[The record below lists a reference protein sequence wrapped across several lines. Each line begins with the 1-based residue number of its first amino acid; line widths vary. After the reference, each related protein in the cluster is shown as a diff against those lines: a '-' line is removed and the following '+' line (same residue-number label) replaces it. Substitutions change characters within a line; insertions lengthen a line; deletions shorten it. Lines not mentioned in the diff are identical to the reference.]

1 MKIEFRG
8 VDSIIPYEDNPRKN
22 EKAVRPVADSIL
34 KYGFRVPI
42 VIGPDNVVITGHT
55 RLKAAKLLNIK
66 EVPVIVA
73 SDLTDEQITAFRL
86 ADNKTGE
93 LAKWDFERLERE
105 LEELDGDDFISRLFG
120 IGQETVQKDK
130 SMELDIS
137 DFDDEVFEYECP
149 SCGFRFN

>member
-8 VDSIIPYEDNPRKN
+8 VDSLIPYEDNPRKN

>member
-8 VDSIIPYEDNPRKN
+8 VDSLIPYEDNPRKN

-42 VIGPDNVVITGHT
+42 VIGPDDVVITGHT

-66 EVPVIVA
+66 EIPVIVA

-93 LAKWDFERLERE
+93 LAKWDFDRLERE

-130 SMELDIS
+130 SMELDLA
-137 DFDDEVFEYECP
+137 DFEDEGFEYECP
-149 SCGFRFN
+149 ECGFRFN